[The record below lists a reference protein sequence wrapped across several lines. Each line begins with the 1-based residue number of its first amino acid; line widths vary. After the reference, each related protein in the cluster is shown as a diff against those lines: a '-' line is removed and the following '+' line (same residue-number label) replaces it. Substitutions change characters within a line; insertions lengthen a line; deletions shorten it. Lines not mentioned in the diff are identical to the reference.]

1 MQYDLIIKN
10 GEIVTPGNT
19 FSEDIGIS
27 DGKIISVGN
36 LKGAKASEVYDAKGN
51 YIFPGFIDEHV
62 HSRDPGL
69 THKED
74 FAHLTRSAA
83 AGGVTTVIEMP
94 NTVPPVSD
102 EASLHSKVENLSPK
116 AFVDFALLGMVLGDL
131 NTKKLHALA
140 KAGVVGFKL
149 FWGYSLNPKTLELV
163 YNPSK
168 GDDVLPPPDDGQIYE
183 AFRAIGQTG
192 KAVCIHAE
200 NNAVIARTVETEKN
214 KGKADYASFLS
225 SRPSFTEALTIQ
237 TGITIAD
244 AANAHLHIL
253 HIAAGEGI
261 DLIADARK
269 KGLKV
274 TGETCP
280 HYLTLT
286 DEDYP
291 RAGVNMK
298 IYPPIRE
305 RNHQEHLWEG
315 VQNGQIQAI
324 GSDHAPHTEDEKVG
338 DIWNVP
344 AGATGV
350 QTIVPV
356 MLDCVAKG
364 RITLNQLVSL
374 LSEGP
379 ARIWGLYGKKGV
391 IKPNADADFTIV
403 DMNAKT
409 TIRKK
414 DLLSKSQV
422 TPYDGCTMQGAVVA
436 SFIRGKQV
444 MSDGKL
450 IGEKNGEFI
459 KPVGESQYKW

>member
-10 GEIVTPGNT
+10 GEIVNPNDI
-19 FSEDIGIS
+19 FPSDIGVVN
-27 DGKIISVGN
+27 GKIVTIGS
-36 LKGAKASEVYDAKGN
+36 LKDIQANEIYDAKGK
-51 YIFPGFIDEHV
+51 YVFPGFIDEHV

-74 FAHLTRSAA
+74 FAHLTKSAA

-102 EASLHSKVENLSPK
+102 DTSFYSKVEHLSPK
-116 AFVDFALLGMVLGDL
+116 AFVDFGLLGMVLGDL
-131 NTKKLHALA
+131 NTKDLHAMA
-140 KAGVVGFKL
+140 DAGVVGFKL
-149 FWGYSLNPKTLELV
+149 FWGYALNPRTLELV

-183 AFRAIGQTG
+183 AFSVIGKTG

-200 NNAVIARTVETEKN
+200 NNDVISRMLETENN
-214 KGKADYASFLS
+214 KGKDEYASFLS

-237 TGITIAD
+237 TGITIAN
-244 AANAHLHIL
+244 AAKAHLHIL
-253 HIAAGEGI
+253 HMAAGEGV
-261 DLIADARK
+261 DLVSEARK

-305 RNHQEHLWEG
+305 KNHQERLWQG
-315 VQNGQIQAI
+315 IQQGKIQAI
-324 GSDHAPHTEDEKVG
+324 GSDHAPHEENEKVG
-338 DIWNVP
+338 NIWNVP

-356 MLDCVAKG
+356 MLDSVSKG
-364 RITLNQLVSL
+364 KISLKQLASL
-374 LSEGP
+374 LSEAP

-391 IKPNADADFTIV
+391 IKLNADADFTIV
-403 DMNAKT
+403 DMDSKT
-409 TIRKK
+409 TIRRRN
-414 DLLSKSQV
+414 LLSKSQV
-422 TPYDGCTMQGAVVA
+422 TPYDNLTMQGAPVA

-444 MSDGKL
+444 MSNGNLKGQR
-450 IGEKNGEFI
+450 IGEFV
-459 KPVGESQYKW
+459 KPIRNSQYKW

>member
-10 GEIVTPGNT
+10 GEVVTSQNT
-19 FSEDIGIS
+19 FSADIGVS
-27 DGKIISVGN
+27 NGKIVDIGM
-36 LKGAKASEVYDAKGN
+36 LDGAQTREVYDAKGK
-51 YIFPGFIDEHV
+51 YVFPGFIDEHV

-74 FAHLTRSAA
+74 FTHLTQSAA

-102 EASLHSKVENLSPK
+102 EASFYSKVEHLSPK

-131 NTKKLHALA
+131 NTKKLQAMA
-140 KAGVVGFKL
+140 DAGVVGFKL
-149 FWGYSLNPKTLELV
+149 FWGYYLNPKTLELV

-168 GDDVLPPPDDGQIYE
+168 GDDVLPPPDDGQIFD
-183 AFRAIGQTG
+183 AFHTIGQTG

-200 NNAVIARTVETEKN
+200 NSAVISRMVEIEKN
-214 KGKADYASFLS
+214 KGKTDYLSFLS

-237 TGITIAD
+237 TGITIAN
-244 AANAHLHIL
+244 AAGAHLHIL
-253 HIAAGEGI
+253 HIAAGEGV
-261 DLIADARK
+261 DLVAEARN
-269 KGLKV
+269 KGMKV

-286 DEDYP
+286 DQDYP

-305 RNHQEHLWEG
+305 ASHQDRLWQG
-315 VQNGQIQAI
+315 VQQGHIQAI
-324 GSDHAPHTEDEKVG
+324 GSDHAPHTEEEKVG

-356 MLDCVAKG
+356 MLDSVAKG
-364 RITLNQLVSL
+364 KITLNQLASL
-374 LSEGP
+374 LSEAP

-391 IKPNADADFTIV
+391 IQPNADADFTIV
-403 DMNAKT
+403 DMNAT
-409 TIRKK
+409 MTIRKD

-422 TPYDGCTMQGAVVA
+422 TPYDGLTMKGAPVA
-436 SFIRGKQV
+436 SFIRGRQV

-450 IGEKNGEFI
+450 VGERIGEFV
-459 KPVGESQYKW
+459 KPVGKSEYKW